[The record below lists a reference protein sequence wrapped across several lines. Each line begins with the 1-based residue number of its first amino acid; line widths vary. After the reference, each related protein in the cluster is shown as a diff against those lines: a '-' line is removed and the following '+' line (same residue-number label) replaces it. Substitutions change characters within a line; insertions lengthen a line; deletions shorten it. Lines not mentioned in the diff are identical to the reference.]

1 MLKEDILELLRRNL
15 LAVESTRSWAGAPQ
29 SAVVGIVASDELEL
43 FFDTLEAS
51 RKAQNLRRDGRISLV
66 VGWDLADARTLQLEG
81 VADEPSG
88 GDLARLKEL
97 YLARFPDGVARQA
110 WPGICYFRVRPT
122 WIRISDF
129 SGAEPSIVEHTP
141 VGTTYNTGQSLLES
155 RLSGRVTVADV
166 LAWQGGLEREVAGL
180 PAGARFKFLSDSSG
194 FDPVDIAAHKA
205 MREVVPRLLAAHGM
219 RPAVIDLFDPVP
231 ALPVKSDPAVKCVAF
246 ANVHHDEV
254 KMRDYAAR
262 IGQPEQRFF
271 SARGEAQAWLDS
283 LSV

>member
-1 MLKEDILELLRRNL
+1 LKPEILELLRQNL
-15 LAVESTRSWAGAPQ
+15 LAVESTRSLGGAPQ

-81 VADEPSG
+81 VADEPAG

-129 SGAEPSIVEHTP
+129 SGAEPSVREHTP
-141 VGTTYNTGQSLLES
+141 VGTTYNAGQSLLES
-155 RLSGRVTVADV
+155 RLSGRVSVDDV
-166 LAWQGGLEREVAGL
+166 RAWQRDLERQVAAL
-180 PAGARFKFLSDSSG
+180 PAGTRFKFLSDLGG

-219 RPAVIDLFDPVP
+219 WPALIDLFDPI
-231 ALPVKSDPAVKCVAF
+231 PAVPVTSARAVTCVAF
-246 ANVHHDEV
+246 ANVHHDEA

-262 IGQPEQRFF
+262 IGRPEQRFF
-271 SARGEAQAWLDS
+271 SARREAEAWLDS
-283 LSV
+283 FSV